1 MKGKLT
7 ENVSVRNTKSKSDIK
22 DRSPGKCMDDSP
34 STLHVRN
41 DRERDGPLLV
51 EAETRAGPNS

>member
-1 MKGKLT
+1 MRRELT

-22 DRSPGKCMDDSP
+22 DLTHGKYMDDSP
-34 STLHVRN
+34 STLYVRN

-51 EAETRAGPNS
+51 EAETRAGPKS